1 MTTDTAP
8 VDTAASATDVVMVAM
23 AATVAMAAMA
33 DTAMASLA
41 QLAHAD
47 QSAQPPQLVSEDLM
61 DHVAPPDH
69 LLLKVLRAQPT
80 HVAQSDPLALLAP
93 PPQ

>member
-8 VDTAASATDVVMVAM
+8 VDTAASATDVVM
-23 AATVAMAAMA
+23 VAMAAMA

>member
-23 AATVAMAAMA
+23 AAMA

-41 QLAHAD
+41 QLAPAD